1 MNLLTILQKYKAS
14 DLEEE
19 ANKIKPI
26 SGLSPNEAWEL
37 EKQTNPNPD
46 YPSWHTRTIV
56 QNISNSLGNMNSQS
70 IEIEK

>member
-1 MNLLTILQKYKAS
+1 MNLLSILSKYKVS

-19 ANKIKPI
+19 SKKTQPV

-70 IEIEK
+70 ITIEE